1 MKWGKNF
8 NVKLNVLHWVMQVSL
23 VVKLI
28 GSSKSSFQRIIKRFE
43 ETSDFHDWRR
53 SDRPKRLNDRNI
65 RMLKR
70 LTENNAR
77 YSSYETANKLNNSL
91 KNPMYKITV
100 ITYLHK
106 NGYEYKTKIKKVIPY
121 RRTEKTKDLIDV

>member
-1 MKWGKNF
+1 
-8 NVKLNVLHWVMQVSL
+8 
-23 VVKLI
+23 
-28 GSSKSSFQRIIKRFE
+28 
-43 ETSDFHDWRR
+43 
-53 SDRPKRLNDRNI
+53 
-65 RMLKR
+65 MLKR

-106 NGYEYKTKIKKVIPY
+106 NGYEYKTKIKKVISY
-121 RRTEKTKDLIDV
+121 RRTKKTKDLIDV